1 MDPLSESQNN
11 VVFSHHAVKN
21 VATYS
26 EILLKSATVI
36 ITGTFLTSPQMQIW
50 ILCYSQID
58 LE

>member
-36 ITGTFLTSPQMQIW
+36 ITGTFLTSPQMQI
-50 ILCYSQID
+50 
-58 LE
+58 